1 MTTMT
6 VRLPSGRGGRRGT
19 FWSNLMAVIEE
30 GLNKAERYQALN
42 RMSDADL
49 AARGLKREELPRA
62 VMFGRR

>member
-1 MTTMT
+1 
-6 VRLPSGRGGRRGT
+6 
-19 FWSNLMAVIEE
+19 MAVIEE

-49 AARGLKREELPRA
+49 AARGLKREDLPRA